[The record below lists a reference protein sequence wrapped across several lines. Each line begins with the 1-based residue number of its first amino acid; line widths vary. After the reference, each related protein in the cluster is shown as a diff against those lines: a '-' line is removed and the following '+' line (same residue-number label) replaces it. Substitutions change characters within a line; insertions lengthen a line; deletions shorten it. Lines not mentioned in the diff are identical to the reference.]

1 MVSNK
6 QVRQAIYQKLNV
18 VSVTSLLAG
27 GSAGIIHGVAPPSA
41 AYPLLV
47 FNKQSGV
54 QVQVFG
60 GEAFRTTLWQIKA
73 VAKGKSAS
81 AAEDIDKAVFDLLNF
96 SALTITGA
104 STMYLA
110 RESDVEFP
118 ETQGD
123 DIYHHVGGIY
133 RLSYQDS

>member
-1 MVSNK
+1 MVTNK
-6 QVRQAIYQKLNV
+6 AVRQAIYQKLNV
-18 VSVTSLLAG
+18 ASVTTLLAQ
-27 GSAGIIHGVAPPSA
+27 GSASIYHAVAPPTA
-41 AYPLLV
+41 TYPLLV
-47 FNKQSGV
+47 FNKQAGT

-60 GEAFRTTLWQIKA
+60 DEAFRTTLWIVKA
-73 VAKGKSAS
+73 IAKGKSAS
-81 AAEDIDKAVFDLLNF
+81 LAEDIDKAVFDRLNF
-96 SALTITGA
+96 STVTITGA